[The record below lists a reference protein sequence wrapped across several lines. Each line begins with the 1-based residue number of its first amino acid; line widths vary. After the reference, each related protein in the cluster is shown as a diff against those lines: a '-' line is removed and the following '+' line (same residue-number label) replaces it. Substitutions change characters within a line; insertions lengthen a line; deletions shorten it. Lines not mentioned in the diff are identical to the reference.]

1 MPLNLAL
8 MVDRPREPRTP
19 SRSPAAADRSKA
31 TRRNIRAGKSA
42 RRKREAYITQQAQ
55 ATGRDEASIPVTH
68 TGGQQRPLG
77 TSVLWEPSSEDDS
90 VQGEVVITEESNIVL
105 TQQVSPAWL
114 GPRPKSHP
122 KLLQATPN
130 SQVTNPFDQIGGPA
144 HRAELL
150 RRNPRGEAS
159 SSTSRPVIDLTQE
172 AFQVIGNI
180 STSDLVDGLRYCHP
194 PPGVPHRTGNPGA
207 TAEAQLHRS
216 VKAYIWTE
224 GASPENRKLR
234 KSAETIHSWP
244 GATILAFDYHQ
255 VLDVD
260 RLSKYRTVRIEDF
273 LFPERQ
279 RQTLQRIRN
288 LLEDQTQGKVKPV
301 LVSQQ
306 KRVVD
311 SPACPFQNN
320 PGWWVRK
327 KASVHYHEGVA
338 QSIPKS
344 WSFSIPPGSG
354 FG

>member
-1 MPLNLAL
+1 
-8 MVDRPREPRTP
+8 MVGRPREPRTP

-31 TRRNIRAGKSA
+31 TRRGIRAGKSA

-122 KLLQATPN
+122 KLLQATPK

-150 RRNPRGEAS
+150 RRNPGGEAS

-172 AFQVIGNI
+172 TFQVIGNI

-194 PPGVPHRTGNPGA
+194 PPGVPLRTGNPGGLKVHNLTGNFGNLRKRFIPGQGLRFLHLIITRCLTS
-207 TAEAQLHRS
+207 TAPANTGQCASRIFSSRS
-216 VKAYIWTE
+216 VIDKLSKESEIFW
-224 GASPENRKLR
+224 RIKLR
-234 KSAETIHSWP
+234 GKSNWFWCHTY
-244 GATILAFDYHQ
+244 T
-255 VLDVD
+255 
-260 RLSKYRTVRIEDF
+260 T
-273 LFPERQ
+273 
-279 RQTLQRIRN
+279 
-288 LLEDQTQGKVKPV
+288 
-301 LVSQQ
+301 
-306 KRVVD
+306 
-311 SPACPFQNN
+311 
-320 PGWWVRK
+320 
-327 KASVHYHEGVA
+327 
-338 QSIPKS
+338 PKL
-344 WSFSIPPGSG
+344 I
-354 FG
+354 